1 LEKIAFLGFTPVR
14 TESIEALRL
23 RRIDSTIMPKQR
35 KGGSAS
41 TGRWSLAGKS
51 KGKKDD
57 FEGSRDAAGV
67 EGFVP
72 GMDELKWRTVKID
85 DALRGEAGLVTF
97 EELDASEIAHLLP
110 NKPAAAAPTKDQAKK
125 GNKRKRGKE
134 TATTVHASS
143 TLPLHITIYRFNLS
157 IPS

>member
-1 LEKIAFLGFTPVR
+1 MEKIAFPGFTPGQDGEHR
-14 TESIEALRL
+14 SIEALGGGL
-23 RRIDSTIMPKQR
+23 IPGSIMPKQR

-41 TGRWSLAGKS
+41 AGRWSLAGKGKG

-57 FEGSRDAAGV
+57 FEGSPDAAGV

-72 GMDELKWRTVKID
+72 GMDELRWRTVKID

-110 NKPAAAAPTKDQAKK
+110 SKPAAAAPAKDQAKK
-125 GNKRKRGKE
+125 GNKRKRGGKE
-134 TATTVHASS
+134 TTTTVRASS
-143 TLPLHITIYRFNLS
+143 ILTSL
-157 IPS
+157 

>member
-1 LEKIAFLGFTPVR
+1 
-14 TESIEALRL
+14 
-23 RRIDSTIMPKQR
+23 MPKQR

-41 TGRWSLAGKS
+41 AGRWSLAGKGKG

-57 FEGSRDAAGV
+57 FEGSPDAAGV

-72 GMDELKWRTVKID
+72 GMDELRWRTVKID

-110 NKPAAAAPTKDQAKK
+110 SKPAAAAPAKDQAKK
-125 GNKRKRGKE
+125 GNKRKRGGKE
-134 TATTVHASS
+134 TTTTVCAS
-143 TLPLHITIYRFNLS
+143 TILPLHFYDLS
-157 IPS
+157 I